1 MNRAALTLAVAFVL
15 AAQVLAGPARAD
27 EITGAVS
34 GGTLKLKGD
43 VDANTLT
50 IDQAGLN
57 PDQLRVTGGN
67 ATTIDSQANEVFS
80 NITGGLQVDLGGGDD
95 TLTLDTITL
104 PGTVKIKMGAGA
116 NTLTITG
123 GAYHGTLNVDL
134 GSGDDVLQICG
145 GTIVDGAL
153 AIKVGAGA
161 GAMKSATCDTTV
173 VANDGS
179 ALVIDSAEVGKDLGL
194 KGSKK
199 SEAVTV
205 HNTLLHAGLKL
216 ALGGGSD
223 AAAICHNP
231 IGGTLSVQMGAG
243 TGGSVTASC
252 GDPNDATGDN
262 ALRVDSSSVAS
273 NLVLKMGSAADAAV
287 LTFGTVTGAIKIDLG
302 QGDNHLTLDALASQ
316 KNVTIKSGKNDD
328 TIQIKNASYGPDAS
342 VSIKAGEGTNTV
354 SLPASV
360 DIPKN
365 LTIVTGNGDDTI
377 DTTGATVH
385 GTTKIAHGKG
395 TDTVT
400 P

>member
-1 MNRAALTLAVAFVL
+1 MMRMSRAAVTLAVVTI
-15 AAQVLAGPARAD
+15 LAGAARAD
-27 EITGAVS
+27 EITGALS

-43 VDANTLT
+43 TAANTLT

-57 PDQLRVTGGN
+57 PGQLRVTGGN
-67 ATTIDSQANEVFS
+67 ATTIDGQANEVFS
-80 NITGGLQVDLGGGDD
+80 NVTGGLQVDLGAGDD

-116 NTLTITG
+116 NTLTIT
-123 GAYHGTLNVDL
+123 AGTYAGTVDVDL

-145 GTIVDGAL
+145 GTVVDGGL
-153 AIKVGAGA
+153 VIKVGAGA
-161 GAMKSATCDTTV
+161 GAMRTATCDTTI
-173 VANDGS
+173 ADNAGS
-179 ALVIDSAEVGKDLGL
+179 ALVIDSAEVGKDLSL

-199 SEAVTV
+199 SEKVVV

-243 TGGSVTASC
+243 TGSSVTASC
-252 GDPNDATGDN
+252 GDANDATGDN
-262 ALRVDSSSVAS
+262 ALRVDSSSIAS
-273 NLVLKMGSAADAAV
+273 NLVLKMGGAADTAI
-287 LTFGTVTGAIKIDLG
+287 LSFGSVDGAIKIDLG
-302 QGDNHLTLDALASQ
+302 QGNNQLTLDALTSQ

-328 TIQIKNASYGPDAS
+328 TIQIKNADYGPGAS
-342 VSIKAGEGTNTV
+342 VSIKAGAGTNVVT
-354 SLPASV
+354 LPTGV

-365 LTIVTGNGDDTI
+365 LTIVTGNGNDTI

-385 GTTKIAHGKG
+385 GTTKITHGKG